1 MLRLPRRRHA
11 VSTTVTAMGTAAAV
25 ALAGTSVAFAEEEV
39 ESQSNSA
46 DSVTIS
52 VSNITDLH
60 GHLSNGLSKS
70 EEGAVTPKAGD
81 EMGVA
86 LLQSLI
92 KRVNEG

>member
-25 ALAGTSVAFAEEEV
+25 ALAGTSVALAQEDADA
-39 ESQSNSA
+39 QAQAA

-52 VSNITDLH
+52 VSNITDMH
-60 GHLSNGLSKS
+60 GHLSNGLSTG
-70 EEGAVTPKAGD
+70 ENGAVAPKSGD